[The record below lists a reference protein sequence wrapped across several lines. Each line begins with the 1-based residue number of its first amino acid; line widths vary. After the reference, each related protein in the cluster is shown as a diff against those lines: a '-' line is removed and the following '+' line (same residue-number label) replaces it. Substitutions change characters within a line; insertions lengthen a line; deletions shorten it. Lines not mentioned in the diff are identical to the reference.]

1 MATQTVEFIAASGL
15 TLTAK
20 LFAVNNDTV
29 VQTASAVAEE
39 ANRKSVYLAT
49 FTDVPAG
56 TYQIIGFSSGL
67 PVANWEVDLTL
78 TTATFRAYDPINPV
92 AIRNAVGL
100 ANADLDAQ
108 LDALYNNSITTV
120 LPVFAQTPTRI
131 QNSDIQLFCNEEL
144 QLTVPIVD
152 ANNDLID
159 LTGKTLKII
168 IENILGQDLIVV
180 NDGDITKSSGN
191 VIFDVGTEVTGNTG
205 TYRYSVRDITG
216 SQNVVLCYG
225 VLDVRYEP
233 EFGASDSGN
242 YSLMLPE
249 WLPE

>member
-20 LFAVNNDTV
+20 LFAINNDTV

-39 ANRKSVYLAT
+39 TNRKSVYLAT

-78 TTATFRAYDPINPV
+78 TTATFRAYDPVNPV
-92 AIRNAVGL
+92 SIRNAIGL

-108 LDALYNNSITTV
+108 LDNIYNNSVTTV

-131 QNSDIQLFCNEEL
+131 EHSDISLFFEEDL
-144 QLTVPIVD
+144 DITLPIVD
-152 ANNDLID
+152 ANNELID

-168 IENILGQDLIVV
+168 IENALGEDLLVIT
-180 NDGDITKSSGN
+180 DGDITKSNGN
-191 VIFDVGTEVTGNTG
+191 VIFHVGTEVTGKTG
-205 TYRYSVRDITG
+205 VYRYSVRDISG

-225 VLDVRYEP
+225 GLEVRYEP

-249 WLPE
+249 WQP